1 MLLKNHCLLCR
12 MLVNTPYIVKRERF
26 IMNKLSVKY
35 KNELNSIPMRKFN
48 SKEMDLFF
56 SICAKM
62 KNQSTGT
69 VRFSFEDLKELS
81 NYKITA
87 IGHFIKDLDNVY
99 TKMLGL
105 NYREEN
111 DKKIKRFVLFTGFEI
126 DKEEMYV
133 EISVNPN
140 LEYVLNQL
148 TNEFT
153 QFELQEFT
161 SLSSSYSKT
170 MYRLLK
176 QFKSTGYYTV
186 KMDDFRDLLDIPD
199 SYRMGNIDQQ
209 ILNTI
214 KKELAPFFNPFEI
227 RKIKAK
233 KGNKIDRLEFLFIE
247 KKHESHLPEISMHN
261 WLEEE

>member
-1 MLLKNHCLLCR
+1 
-12 MLVNTPYIVKRERF
+12 
-26 IMNKLSVKY
+26 
-35 KNELNSIPMRKFN
+35 MRKFN

-69 VRFSFEDLKELS
+69 VRFDFEDLKELS
-81 NYKITA
+81 DYKMTA
-87 IGHFIKDLDNVY
+87 TSHFIKDLDNVY

-111 DKKIKRFVLFTGFEI
+111 EKKIKRFVLFTGFEI
-126 DKEEMYV
+126 DKEDMYV

-186 KMDDFRDLLDIPD
+186 KMEEFRDLLDIPA

-209 ILNTI
+209 ILNPI
-214 KKELAPFFNPFEI
+214 KKELTQFFDPFEI
-227 RKIKAK
+227 KKIKAK
-233 KGNKIDRLEFLFIE
+233 KGNRIDRLEFYFIE
-247 KKHESHLPEISMHN
+247 KKHETKLPNIPMHN
-261 WLEEE
+261 WLDEE

>member
-1 MLLKNHCLLCR
+1 
-12 MLVNTPYIVKRERF
+12 
-26 IMNKLSVKY
+26 
-35 KNELNSIPMRKFN
+35 MRKFN

-69 VRFSFEDLKELS
+69 VRFDFEDLKELS
-81 NYKITA
+81 DYKMTA
-87 IGHFIKDLDNVY
+87 TSHFIKDLDNVY

-111 DKKIKRFVLFTGFEI
+111 EKKIKRFVLFTGFEI
-126 DKEEMYV
+126 DKEDMYV

-186 KMDDFRDLLDIPD
+186 KMEEFKDLLDIPA

-209 ILNTI
+209 ILNPI
-214 KKELAPFFNPFEI
+214 KKELTQFFDPFEI
-227 RKIKAK
+227 KKIKAK
-233 KGNKIDRLEFLFIE
+233 KGNRIDRLEFYFTE
-247 KKHESHLPEISMHN
+247 KKHETKLPKIPMHN
-261 WLEEE
+261 WLDEE

>member
-1 MLLKNHCLLCR
+1 MSEL
-12 MLVNTPYIVKRERF
+12 T
-26 IMNKLSVKY
+26 VKY
-35 KNELNSIPMRKFN
+35 KNELNTIPMRKFN
-48 SKEMDLFF
+48 AKEMDLFF

-62 KNQSTGT
+62 KNQSTST
-69 VRFSFEDLKELS
+69 VRFDFEDLRELS

-87 IGHFIKDLDNVY
+87 INHFVKDLDNVY

-105 NYREEN
+105 NYREESEN
-111 DKKIKRFVLFTGFEI
+111 KIKRFVLFTDFEI
-126 DKEEMYV
+126 DKREMYV
-133 EISVNPN
+133 EISVNPK

-176 QFKSTGYYTV
+176 QFKNTGYYTV
-186 KMDDFRDLLDIPD
+186 KMDEFRDLLDIPD

-209 ILNTI
+209 ILNPI
-214 KKELAPFFNPFEI
+214 KKELAQFFEPFEI
-227 RKIKAK
+227 NKKKAR
-233 KGNKIDRLEFLFIE
+233 KGNRIDRLEFFFIE
-247 KKHESHLPEISMHN
+247 KKQESDLPKISMHD
-261 WLEEE
+261 WSGE